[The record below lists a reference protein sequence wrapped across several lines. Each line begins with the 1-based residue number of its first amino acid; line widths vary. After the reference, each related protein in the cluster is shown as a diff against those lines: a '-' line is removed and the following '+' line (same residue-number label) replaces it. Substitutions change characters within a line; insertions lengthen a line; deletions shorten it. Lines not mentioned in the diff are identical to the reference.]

1 MYYYPIKPNDSKPN
15 PNPIFIMNAW
25 LCVLIIFN
33 VATPDC
39 LLKWWSRTWDTMKG
53 ELIVEITKKKLLNN
67 HVITESLLCL
77 LLPTPIDK

>member
-1 MYYYPIKPNDSKPN
+1 
-15 PNPIFIMNAW
+15 
-25 LCVLIIFN
+25 
-33 VATPDC
+33 
-39 LLKWWSRTWDTMKG
+39 MKG